1 MGELNIPYIIGQF
14 FGIIVTVL
22 CLTGSF
28 WKKKWQMNMNTFAA
42 NLLVIFNMI
51 LIGKGFSTSII
62 MNMVACVQTIIGT
75 VHLFTGK
82 KVTTTERIIFI
93 LLYAGLG
100 IAGLV
105 MSEQF
110 VPTIN
115 LHNILELLPIIG
127 AIILGIS
134 VFIRD
139 EQTSRKFG
147 LANALIYFV
156 YYLALGTTTV
166 LAQVASIVM
175 TSLALYKY
183 RNSPKSV
190 E

>member
-1 MGELNIPYIIGQF
+1 MAYYIGQF
-14 FGIIVTVL
+14 LGIIVTIL
-22 CLTGSF
+22 CLIGSF

-62 MNMVACVQTIIGT
+62 MNVVACVQTIIGT

-82 KVTTTERIIFI
+82 KVTTAERIIFI
-93 LLYAGLG
+93 FLYAGLG

-105 MSEQF
+105 TSEQF
-110 VPTIN
+110 VLAIN
-115 LHNILELLPIIG
+115 LHNLLELLPIIG
-127 AIILGIS
+127 AVILGIS

-147 LANALIYFV
+147 LANALMYFV
-156 YYLALGTTTV
+156 YYFALGTTAV
-166 LAQVASIVM
+166 FAQVASIVM
-175 TSLALYKY
+175 TSIALYTY
-183 RNSPKSV
+183 RKKPAKEV
-190 E
+190 KAE